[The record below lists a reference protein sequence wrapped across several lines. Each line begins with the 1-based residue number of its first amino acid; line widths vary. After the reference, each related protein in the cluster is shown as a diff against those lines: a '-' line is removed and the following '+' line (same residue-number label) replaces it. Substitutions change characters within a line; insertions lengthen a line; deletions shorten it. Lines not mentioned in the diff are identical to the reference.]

1 MTITDPSKP
10 EPGGP
15 EAKKMPDEQRKITAI
30 RFPTAPL
37 TELIL

>member
-10 EPGGP
+10 KPGSA
-15 EAKKMPDEQRKITAI
+15 EAKKMPDEQRKTIAI
-30 RFPTAPL
+30 RFPPAPL